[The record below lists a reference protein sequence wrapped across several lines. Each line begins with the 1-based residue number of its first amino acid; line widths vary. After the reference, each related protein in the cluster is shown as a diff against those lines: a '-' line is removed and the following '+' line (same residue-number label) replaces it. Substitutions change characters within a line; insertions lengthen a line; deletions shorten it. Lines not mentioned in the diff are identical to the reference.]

1 MRDKFKKMNDDKFI
15 CPNCECEE
23 IFEQKFLSIEEPNDS
38 NPWSSVTQVI
48 KCDGCKKTIP
58 AHLGERWDGITLEQA
73 KKEYSEKYKN

>member
-1 MRDKFKKMNDDKFI
+1 MDNDDFK

-23 IFEQKFLSIEEPNDS
+23 ILEQKFLSIEEPNVS

-73 KKEYSEKYKN
+73 KKEYLEKYSNMQYV